1 MFSDLYCLLYDK
13 LNRPE
18 LYLSLKN
25 LTIYESKDI
34 KDKQIKDKLLKFEV
48 THSQINV
55 MDFEELYYLKF
66 HDNILYERILG
77 VTALLM
83 SGFNIF
89 VLKSYLKK
97 NLYTKYFIFIDNN
110 RFFANH
116 LMALEN
122 SLNRFYLTSFLMFPL
137 FGTYMIV
144 KSYFTSKFLILP
156 SEQTLR
162 KKYKRDLLI
171 YNNLKFSFI

>member
-13 LNRPE
+13 FHRPE
-18 LYLSLKN
+18 LYHSLKH

-34 KDKQIKDKLLKFEV
+34 KDKEIKDKLLQFDTNNREL
-48 THSQINV
+48 ND
-55 MDFEELYYLKF
+55 MDFEELFYLKF
-66 HDNILYERILG
+66 HDNIMYERILG
-77 VTALLM
+77 LTALLI
-83 SGFNIF
+83 SGLNIY

-122 SLNRFYLTSFLMFPL
+122 SLNRFYLTSFLMFPF
-137 FGTYMIV
+137 FGTYMIA
-144 KSYFTSKFLILP
+144 KSYLTNKFLILP
-156 SEQTLR
+156 NEQKLR